1 MSLSSLLPLILIIKS
16 SDFSLYALISQKSFF
31 VWLVLFCFLLR
42 LNGNQDDVLGLKV
55 LKFKEVWETNSPH
68 LTANSIK

>member
-16 SDFSLYALISQKSFF
+16 SDFSLYTLISQISFF

-55 LKFKEVWETNSPH
+55 LKFKEVWETNSPQ